1 MYTQSEAVSGSR
13 PAVYPAAA
21 GELLVADASI
31 EATEAQ
37 LALNALLGLVILPAG
52 CVLVDFTLIEDDLD
66 TGTALVQA
74 VGVLNST
81 QDDLVA
87 NTNFLTGSTI
97 GRAGGFA
104 RATAIPDALKA
115 PSASDRVIAV
125 KTTTGGVLVGVK
137 ATCAVT
143 SNGSQVT
150 AAKVVVVNGT
160 TYKFVTGV
168 PQSEGDV
175 SIGNDATASLANLA
189 KAIIRDDPGTNNG
202 NIYLV
207 TAAHTT
213 VGVKS
218 LSPTV
223 LTLEAL
229 AAGAAGNA
237 YTCTTD
243 ETTLTVDANEFDNG
257 VTAAPLQGG
266 TVRGILTY
274 RAAEWGV

>member
-52 CVLVDFTLIEDDLD
+52 CVPVDFTLIEDDLD

-97 GRAGGFA
+97 GRTGGYA

-125 KTTTGGVLVGVK
+125 KTTTGGVLGVK

-150 AAKVVVVNGT
+150 AANVVVVNGT
-160 TYKFVTGV
+160 IYKFVTGV

-189 KAIIRDDPGTNNG
+189 KAIIRDDPDTNNG
-202 NIYLV
+202 NMYLV
-207 TAAHTT
+207 NAAHTT

>member
-52 CVLVDFTLIEDDLD
+52 CVPVDFTLIEDDLD
-66 TGTALVQA
+66 TSTNLVQA

-81 QDDLVA
+81 EDDLVA

-125 KTTTGGVLVGVK
+125 KTTTGGVLGVK

-189 KAIIRDDPGTNNG
+189 KAIIRDDPDTNNG

-243 ETTLTVDANEFDNG
+243 ETTLTVDAAYVDSQL
-257 VTAAPLQGG
+257 A
-266 TVRGILTY
+266 GIARNTDLSRY
-274 RAAEWGV
+274 VL

>member
-52 CVLVDFTLIEDDLD
+52 CVPVDFTLIEDDLD
-66 TGTALVQA
+66 TSTNLVQA

-81 QDDLVA
+81 EDDLVA
-87 NTNFLTGSTI
+87 DTNFLTGSTI
-97 GRAGGFA
+97 GQAGGFA
-104 RATAIPDALKA
+104 RAAAIPDALKA

-125 KTTTGGVLVGVK
+125 KTTTGGVLGVK

-189 KAIIRDDPGTNNG
+189 MAILRDDPDTNNG

-207 TAAHTT
+207 NAAHTT

-237 YTCTTD
+237 YTCITD
-243 ETTLTVDANEFDNG
+243 EATLTVDANEFDNG
-257 VTAAPLQGG
+257 VTAVPLQGG

-274 RAAEWGV
+274 RAAEYGV

>member
-52 CVLVDFTLIEDDLD
+52 CVPVDFTLIEDDLD
-66 TGTALVQA
+66 TSTNLVQA

-81 QDDLVA
+81 EDDLVA

-125 KTTTGGVLVGVK
+125 KTTAGGVLGVK

-143 SNGSQVT
+143 SNGSPVT
-150 AAKVVVVNGT
+150 AAKVVVVNGE
-160 TYKFVTGV
+160 TYKFVASN
-168 PQSEGDV
+168 PAAEGDV
-175 SIGNDATASLANLA
+175 LAGANAEASLANLA
-189 KAIIRDDPGTNNG
+189 AAILRTDPATNDG
-202 NIYLV
+202 VIYKV
-207 TAAHTT
+207 AAAHTT

-218 LSPTV
+218 VTSTV

-229 AAGAAGNA
+229 AAGTAGSA

-243 ETTLTVDANEFDNG
+243 ETTLTVDANQFDGG
-257 VTAAPLQGG
+257 VTAVPLQGG

>member
-52 CVLVDFTLIEDDLD
+52 CVPVDFTLIEDDLD
-66 TGTALVQA
+66 TSTNLVQA

-81 QDDLVA
+81 EDDLVA

-125 KTTTGGVLVGVK
+125 KTTAGGVLGVK

-207 TAAHTT
+207 NAAHTT

-218 LSPTV
+218 VTSTV

-229 AAGAAGNA
+229 AAGTAGSA

-274 RAAEWGV
+274 RAAEYGV

>member
-52 CVLVDFTLIEDDLD
+52 CVPVDFTLIEDDLD
-66 TGTALVQA
+66 TSTNLVQA

-81 QDDLVA
+81 EDDLVA
-87 NTNFLTGSTI
+87 DTNFLTGSTI
-97 GRAGGFA
+97 GRTGGYA

-125 KTTTGGVLVGVK
+125 KTTTGGVLGVK

-150 AAKVVVVNGT
+150 AGKVVVVNGT

-168 PQSEGDV
+168 PQAEGDV
-175 SIGNDATASLANLA
+175 SIGDDATLSLANLA
-189 KAIIRDDPGTNNG
+189 MAITRDYPDINNG

-207 TAAHTT
+207 NAAHTT

-243 ETTLTVDANEFDNG
+243 ETTLTVDDNEFDNG